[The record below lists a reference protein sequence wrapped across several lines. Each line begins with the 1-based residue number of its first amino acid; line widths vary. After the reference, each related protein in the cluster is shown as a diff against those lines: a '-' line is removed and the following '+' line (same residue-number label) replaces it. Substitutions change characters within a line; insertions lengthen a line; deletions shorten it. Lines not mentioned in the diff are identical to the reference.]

1 MLAWFRRHCTAHGL
15 VDAAVIFVVIYVTV
29 SSLHPSLVFSSSL
42 ITGGDTGAH
51 LALPAYLKTTG
62 NMFNLTPWYPGWF
75 AGMPAYAYYFVLPD
89 VLATLASYV
98 IGFAVAM
105 KLATILGSILLPL
118 TAYAMGRLFRAPR
131 PVPAALAIAT
141 LPFLFDASFTIDGGN
156 LFSTMAGEYAFSL
169 SLALSLLTIG
179 LFARGVR
186 TGRGYW
192 LAAFALS
199 ATLASH
205 VLPWMFAI
213 AATGVLVVFELFAR
227 RGLGD
232 PRDRD
237 MVRGDYAR
245 PLRFAAGAGLMSLAL
260 SAWWLASFV
269 TTQNYTNSMGY
280 TNDNVS
286 TLQQI
291 FAQLGWFVR
300 SPSNG
305 AMVAGGD
312 RWVIILAGVA
322 IVVAFIVRDRLGM
335 VLASLTV
342 LSLLAYVF
350 DPQSV
355 LWNERFVPFWF
366 ITIHLSAGWLLGYT
380 MSRWVAKGPR
390 AIRWRRELVDESLP
404 NEPAV
409 AVAVPDVA
417 ETEDELAGTFD
428 APALDDV
435 DEPSS
440 DESTWVSASAFEP
453 ESVRRQRR
461 TIRATAI
468 VALLGLLSTVPG
480 LIPTLANDL
489 HLNTTGNQVSS
500 WAAWNYSGYQ
510 GKAAWPEYKNLI
522 DTMSSVA
529 KRYGCGRAM
538 WEYSGSGTS
547 NENRFGSPMA
557 LMLLP
562 YWTNNCVDS
571 MEGLFFESSPTAPY
585 HFLNQAELSAAP
597 SDPQSGL
604 PYGTL
609 DVFQGVRHL
618 QMLGVK
624 YYIAFSPTAIA
635 EANSDPAL
643 KLVATTPHWPT
654 PDVTWRV
661 YLIKNSPMVQALTRT
676 PNVVAGLSSRVAW
689 LDANTWWWVT
699 GSAWKVLIAES
710 GPSAWP
716 HVANTNAMTT
726 STPLPHV
733 TVSGVKV
740 GTQALSFHV
749 SRVGV
754 PILVKISYFPRWH
767 VTGATG
773 PFRVSPNLMVVVPTA
788 KDVTL
793 EYTSTPALLWGNVVS
808 DVAVL
813 AALITLWLSL
823 KRRRN
828 PRG

>member
-1 MLAWFRRHCTAHGL
+1 MLARFRRHCTALGL
-15 VDAAVIFVVIYVTV
+15 VDAAVILVVIYVTV
-29 SSLHPSLVFSSSL
+29 WSLHPSLLFSSSL

-62 NMFNLTPWYPGWF
+62 DIFNLTPWYPGWF
-75 AGMPAYAYYFVLPD
+75 AGMPAYTYYFVLPD
-89 VLATLASYV
+89 FLATLASYV

-105 KLATILGSILLPL
+105 KLATVLGSVLLPI

-192 LAAFALS
+192 LAALALS

-213 AATGVLVVFELFAR
+213 AATGVLVVFELLAR
-227 RGLGD
+227 RGVGD
-232 PRDRD
+232 PRDLD
-237 MVRGDYAR
+237 IVPGDYAR

-260 SAWWLASFV
+260 SAWWLTSFV
-269 TTQNYTNSMGY
+269 TTQNFTNSMGY
-280 TNDNVS
+280 TNENVS

-300 SPSNG
+300 DPTTG
-305 AMVAGGD
+305 AIVAGGD
-312 RWVIILAGVA
+312 RWVIILAGIA

-342 LSLLAYVF
+342 LSLVAYVF

-366 ITIHLSAGWLLGYT
+366 ITIHLSAGWLLGYA
-380 MSRWVAKGPR
+380 MSRWVARGPR
-390 AIRWRRELVDESLP
+390 RARQQREFADDYFINELVTTIEERDAVETADEH
-404 NEPAV
+404 
-409 AVAVPDVA
+409 
-417 ETEDELAGTFD
+417 AGTTD
-428 APALDDV
+428 ALGGDNARARNELELVSVTAL
-435 DEPSS
+435 EL
-440 DESTWVSASAFEP
+440 
-453 ESVRRQRR
+453 ESVHHQRR
-461 TIRATAI
+461 TIRATAV

-480 LIPTLANDL
+480 LIPTIASDL

-510 GKAAWPEYKNLI
+510 GKAAWPEYQNLMN
-522 DTMSSVA
+522 TMGSVS

-538 WEYSGSGTS
+538 WEYSGSGTT

-585 HFLNQAELSAAP
+585 HFLDQAELSVAP

-604 PYGTL
+604 PYGSL
-609 DVFQGVRHL
+609 DVYQGVRHL
-618 QMLGVK
+618 QLLGVK
-624 YYIAFSPTAIA
+624 YYIAFSPAVIA

-643 KLVATTPHWPT
+643 RLVATTRHWPT
-654 PDVTWRV
+654 PDVTWHV
-661 YLIKNSPMVQALTRT
+661 YLIKDSPMVQALTHT
-676 PNVVAGLSSRVAW
+676 PNVVAGVSSRVAW
-689 LDANTWWWVT
+689 LHANTWWWLT
-699 GSAWKVLIAES
+699 RSAWKVPIAES
-710 GPSAWP
+710 GPSSWP
-716 HVANTNAMTT
+716 HVASTNVMTT
-726 STPLPHV
+726 SGVLAPV
-733 TVSGVKV
+733 TVSAVRV
-740 GTQALSFHV
+740 GTQTLSFHV
-749 SRVGV
+749 SRVGI

-773 PFRVSPNLMVVVPTA
+773 PYRVSPNLMVVVPTS

-793 EYTSTPALLWGNVVS
+793 NYTSTPALLWGNVVS
-808 DVAVL
+808 DVAVVS
-813 AALITLWLSL
+813 ALLTLWFSL

-828 PRG
+828 PHR